1 MGGVSTITMKLFK
14 TDHVAVVEDYPY
26 GFMRTTVEMSLEFN
40 PKHGFRSKFV
50 STNPKNGKQN
60 KPKYSTYSQC
70 MVMYENEEGH
80 IKYMSFSLS
89 GDTYFT
95 KARDFLAENP
105 DLFTPEQIQYIQ
117 KQMQVALAVSLKAI
131 CIYCGADFDK
141 LKPLYDPHIKRLAE
155 GIKNGENVIADIN
168 PDWDAINSHKVEGY
182 MPFVTKTI
190 G

>member
-1 MGGVSTITMKLFK
+1 MI
-14 TDHVAVVEDYPY
+14 
-26 GFMRTTVEMSLEFN
+26 
-40 PKHGFRSKFV
+40 
-50 STNPKNGKQN
+50 
-60 KPKYSTYSQC
+60 
-70 MVMYENEEGH
+70 
-80 IKYMSFSLS
+80 FSLS

-95 KARDFLAENP
+95 RARDFLVQNP

-131 CIYCGADFDK
+131 CVYCGADFEK
-141 LKPLYDPHIKRLAE
+141 VKPLYDPHIKRLAE